1 MNSIIRIIK
10 NVFRNK
16 GKNIALMAVLTI
28 CFMLGILMINVYV
41 LSNSQ
46 IEYAK
51 QTLGTKLTLQ
61 VSEEYLKEFFKETK
75 GSEQYSEIPYFFSEN
90 VVDEILADQHILNAE
105 KIVVGTFQS
114 EDLLSPLQL
123 LWEEQDKFT
132 DFKKGGKGKAL
143 PGENDR
149 GDFTER
155 IYWEFPII
163 GVSNLG
169 NLVDFETGRLELVE
183 GEYFE
188 EYDVEK
194 NVCVVSNDF
203 ADANNL
209 TLGSSIVVNGWI
221 IHIKGIFENVSL
233 KEESTAGELKMA
245 GLDNIYIPIKTSRT
259 LLSLEDDA
267 LNIVGFTA
275 DSYDNVNIAL
285 EEAEATIEESGFEE
299 KLIISS
305 NTAQF
310 ETTISS
316 IETVKSIS
324 LIGLF
329 SAFGAGFIIV
339 LSSMFVSV
347 RGRAREIG
355 TLKAIGFSNSGIIK
369 QFLIESLTICTIAL
383 LISLILISLTNN
395 FLINN
400 IILKVADTGADQAA
414 MYDWDMQ
421 QLAAPN
427 IMANWQT
434 SMDYKTILY
443 ALLASMLAC
452 LAGTAIPAISIARLR
467 PADVIRFE

>member
-75 GSEQYSEIPYFFSEN
+75 GSEQYSETPYSFSEN
-90 VVDEILADQHILNAE
+90 VVDEILADQHILSAE
-105 KIVVGTFQS
+105 KIVIGTFQS

-132 DFKKGGKGKAL
+132 DFKKRGKGEAV
-143 PGENDR
+143 PGENDKS
-149 GDFTER
+149 DLFER

-169 NLVDFETGRLELVE
+169 NIVEFETGRLELVE
-183 GEYFE
+183 GEYFG

-194 NVCVVSNDF
+194 NVCIVSNDF

-233 KEESTAGELKMA
+233 KEESTAGEIKMA
-245 GLDNIYIPIKTSRT
+245 GLDNIYMPLKTSRT

-267 LNIVGFTA
+267 LTIVVFTA

-285 EEAEATIEESGFEE
+285 EEAEATIEESGFGE

-310 ETTISS
+310 ETTVSS

-383 LISLILISLTNN
+383 LIGLILISLTNN

-400 IILKVADTGADQAA
+400 LILKVADTGADQAA

-421 QLAAPN
+421 QIAAPN

-443 ALLASMLAC
+443 ALLASMLVC
-452 LAGTAIPAISIARLR
+452 LVGTAIPAISIARLR

>member
-46 IEYAK
+46 IEHAK

-61 VSEEYLKEFFKETK
+61 VSEEYLREFFKETK
-75 GSEQYSEIPYFFSEN
+75 GSKQYSEVPYFFSEN
-90 VVDEILADQHILNAE
+90 VVDEILADQHILSAE
-105 KIVVGTFQS
+105 KIVTGTFQS
-114 EDLLSPLQL
+114 EDLISPLQL

-132 DFKKGGKGKAL
+132 DFKKGGKGEAV
-143 PGENDR
+143 PGENGK
-149 GDFTER
+149 GDLFER
-155 IYWEFPII
+155 IYWEYPII
-163 GVSNLG
+163 GVGNLG
-169 NLVDFETGRLELVE
+169 NIVEFETGRLELVE
-183 GEYFE
+183 GEFFRE
-188 EYDVEK
+188 HDVEK
-194 NVCVVSNDF
+194 NVCIVSNDF

-209 TLGSSIVVNGWI
+209 TIGSSMVVNGWTI
-221 IHIKGIFENVSL
+221 YIKGLFENISL
-233 KEESTAGELKMA
+233 KEEPTAGEIKMA
-245 GLDNIYIPIKTSRT
+245 GLDNIYMPIKTSRT

-267 LNIVGFTA
+267 LTIVVFTA

-285 EEAEATIEESGFEE
+285 EEAEATIEESGFGE

-310 ETTISS
+310 ETTVSS
-316 IETVKSIS
+316 IETVKGIS

-383 LISLILISLTNN
+383 LVGLIFISLTNN

-400 IILKVADTGADQAA
+400 LILKVADTGADQAA
-414 MYDWDMQ
+414 MYDWDMKQ
-421 QLAAPN
+421 IAAPI

-443 ALLASMLAC
+443 ALLASMLVC
-452 LAGTAIPAISIARLR
+452 LVGTAIPAISIARLR

>member
-16 GKNIALMAVLTI
+16 GKNIALMTVLTI

-75 GSEQYSEIPYFFSEN
+75 GSEQYSEAPYSFSEN
-90 VVDEILADQHILNAE
+90 VAGEILADQHILSAE
-105 KIVVGTFQS
+105 KTVTGTFQS
-114 EDLLSPLQL
+114 EDLISPLRL
-123 LWEEQDKFT
+123 LWEEQGKFT
-132 DFKKGGKGKAL
+132 DFKKGGKGETVIS
-143 PGENDR
+143 ENDKK
-149 GDFTER
+149 DIFER

-169 NLVDFETGRLELVE
+169 NIVDFETGRLELIE

-194 NVCVVSNDF
+194 NICVVSNDF

-209 TLGSSIVVNGWI
+209 TIGSSIVVNGWT
-221 IHIKGIFENVSL
+221 IHINGIFENVSL
-233 KEESTAGELKMA
+233 KEEPTGREIKMA

-267 LNIVGFTA
+267 LTIAVFTA

-285 EEAEATIEESGFEE
+285 EEAKATIEESGFGE

-310 ETTISS
+310 ETTVSS
-316 IETVKSIS
+316 IETVKGIS

-383 LISLILISLTNN
+383 LVGLILISLTNN

-400 IILKVADTGADQAA
+400 LILKVADTGAGQAA

-421 QLAAPN
+421 QIAAPS

-443 ALLASMLAC
+443 ASLASILVC
-452 LAGTAIPAISIARLR
+452 LAGTAIPAISISRLR

>member
-75 GSEQYSEIPYFFSEN
+75 GSEQYSEAPYSFSEN
-90 VVDEILADQHILNAE
+90 VVGEILADQHILSAE
-105 KIVVGTFQS
+105 KTVIGTFQS
-114 EDLLSPLQL
+114 EDLISPLRL
-123 LWEEQDKFT
+123 LWEEQGKFT
-132 DFKKGGKGKAL
+132 DFKKGGKGETVIS
-143 PGENDR
+143 ENDKR
-149 GDFTER
+149 DIFER

-169 NLVDFETGRLELVE
+169 NIVDFETGRLELVE

-188 EYDVEK
+188 EYDLEK

-209 TLGSSIVVNGWI
+209 TIGSSIVVNGWT
-221 IHIKGIFENVSL
+221 IHINGIFENVSL
-233 KEESTAGELKMA
+233 KEEPTGREIKMA

-267 LNIVGFTA
+267 LTIAVFTA

-285 EEAEATIEESGFEE
+285 EEAKATIEESGFGE

-310 ETTISS
+310 ETTVSS

-383 LISLILISLTNN
+383 LVGLILISLTNN

-400 IILKVADTGADQAA
+400 LILKVADTGAGQAA

-421 QLAAPN
+421 QIAAPS

-443 ALLASMLAC
+443 ALLASMLVC
-452 LAGTAIPAISIARLR
+452 LVGTAIPAISIARLR

>member
-46 IEYAK
+46 IEHAK

-61 VSEEYLKEFFKETK
+61 VSEEYLREFFKETK
-75 GSEQYSEIPYFFSEN
+75 GSEQYSEVPYFFSKN
-90 VVDEILADQHILNAE
+90 VVDEILADQHILSAE
-105 KIVVGTFQS
+105 KIVIGTFQS
-114 EDLLSPLQL
+114 EDLISPLQL
-123 LWEEQDKFT
+123 LWEKQDKFT
-132 DFKKGGKGKAL
+132 DFKKGGKGEAV
-143 PGENDR
+143 PGENDKN
-149 GDFTER
+149 DLFER

-163 GVSNLG
+163 GVSSLENLP
-169 NLVDFETGRLELVE
+169 DFETGRLELVE

-188 EYDVEK
+188 EYDLEK

-209 TLGSSIVVNGWI
+209 TLGSSIVVNGWT

-245 GLDNIYIPIKTSRT
+245 GLDNIYMPLKTSRT

-285 EEAEATIEESGFEE
+285 EEAEATIEESGFGE

-310 ETTISS
+310 ETTVSS

-383 LISLILISLTNN
+383 LIGLILISLTNN

-414 MYDWDMQ
+414 MYDWGMRQ
-421 QLAAPN
+421 IAAPN

-434 SMDYKTILY
+434 SMDYRTILY
-443 ALLASMLAC
+443 ASLASMLVC
-452 LAGTAIPAISIARLR
+452 LVGTAMPAISIARLR

>member
-28 CFMLGILMINVYV
+28 CFMLGILMINAYV

-61 VSEEYLKEFFKETK
+61 VSEEYLKGFFNEKK
-75 GSEQYSEIPYFFSEN
+75 GSEQYREAPYSFSEN
-90 VVDEILADQHILNAE
+90 VVDEILADQHILSAE
-105 KIVVGTFQS
+105 KTVIGTFQS
-114 EDLLSPLQL
+114 EDLISPLQL
-123 LWEEQDKFT
+123 LWEEQGKFM
-132 DFKKGGKGKAL
+132 DFKKGGKGKAVES
-143 PGENDR
+143 ENDES
-149 GDFTER
+149 DLTER
-155 IYWEFPII
+155 IYWEYPII
-163 GVSNLG
+163 GVSNLE
-169 NLVDFETGRLELVE
+169 NLPDFETGRLELVE
-183 GEYFE
+183 GKYFE
-188 EYDVEK
+188 EYDLEK
-194 NVCVVSNDF
+194 NVCIVSKDF

-209 TLGSSIVVNGWI
+209 TIGSSIVVNGWTI
-221 IHIKGIFENVSL
+221 YIKGIFENVSL
-233 KEESTAGELKMA
+233 KEDPSAGELKMA
-245 GLDNIYIPIKTSRT
+245 GLDNIYMPIKTSRT

-267 LNIVGFTA
+267 LTIAVFTA
-275 DSYDNVNIAL
+275 DSYDNVNTAL
-285 EEAEATIEESGFEE
+285 EEAEATIEESGLGE
-299 KLIISS
+299 KLAITSKAI
-305 NTAQF
+305 QF
-310 ETTISS
+310 ETTVSY

-369 QFLIESLTICTIAL
+369 QFLIESLTICTSAL
-383 LISLILISLTNN
+383 LIGLILISLTNN

-400 IILKVADTGADQAA
+400 LILKVADTGADQAA
-414 MYDWDMQ
+414 MYDWEMQ
-421 QLAAPN
+421 QIASPN

-443 ALLASMLAC
+443 ASLASILVC
-452 LAGTAIPAISIARLR
+452 LVGTAIPAISIARLR

>member
-28 CFMLGILMINVYV
+28 CFMLGILMINTYV

-61 VSEEYLKEFFKETK
+61 VSEEYLKGFFNEKK
-75 GSEQYSEIPYFFSEN
+75 GSEQYREAPYYFSEN
-90 VVDEILADQHILNAE
+90 VVDKILADQHILSAE
-105 KIVVGTFQS
+105 KTVIGTFQS
-114 EDLLSPLQL
+114 EDLISPLQL
-123 LWEEQDKFT
+123 LWEEQGKFM
-132 DFKKGGKGKAL
+132 DFKKGGKGKAV
-143 PGENDR
+143 ESKNDES
-149 GDFTER
+149 DLTER
-155 IYWEFPII
+155 IYWEYPII
-163 GVSNLG
+163 GVSNLE
-169 NLVDFETGRLELVE
+169 NLPDFETGRLELVE
-183 GEYFE
+183 GKYFE
-188 EYDVEK
+188 EYDLEK
-194 NVCVVSNDF
+194 NVCIVSKDF

-209 TLGSSIVVNGWI
+209 TIGSSIVVNGWTI
-221 IHIKGIFENVSL
+221 YIKGIFENVSL
-233 KEESTAGELKMA
+233 KEDPSAGELKMA
-245 GLDNIYIPIKTSRT
+245 GLDNIYMPIKTSRT

-267 LNIVGFTA
+267 LTIAVFTA
-275 DSYDNVNIAL
+275 YSYDNVNTAL
-285 EEAEATIEESGFEE
+285 EEAEATIEESGLGE
-299 KLIISS
+299 KLAITSDAI
-305 NTAQF
+305 QF
-310 ETTISS
+310 ETTVSS

-369 QFLIESLTICTIAL
+369 QFLIESFTICIIAL
-383 LISLILISLTNN
+383 LIGLILISLTNN

-400 IILKVADTGADQAA
+400 LILKVADTGADQAA
-414 MYDWDMQ
+414 MYDWEMQ
-421 QLAAPN
+421 QIAAPN

-443 ALLASMLAC
+443 ALLASILVC
-452 LAGTAIPAISIARLR
+452 LIGTAIPAISIARLR